1 MSSNNTRVKSL
12 DEAEFMRGKLHG
24 DSSAA
29 RKYADLVLAS
39 YSPWKL
45 FKYELVTSLLGHI
58 PGAVGLVLRKIAYRS
73 LFNKIGRNVVFG
85 RSVTIRCPENIVI
98 GDNVIIDNYCLLDGR
113 GAGEEKL
120 VIGDNVVLNRGC
132 IVQSKSGFLH
142 IGDYSTIGAGSAVVS
157 QGGVKIGRW
166 VGIAGG
172 CEVSGG
178 LFEHC
183 EPADDSSPPFVR
195 YSKGPVTIGDNSI
208 LAYGAIVV
216 DNVTVGNNCM
226 IGAGCLVINDLPDNS
241 IASSRPAV
249 VLAKKPATQE
259 EIKNE
264 AKNSGTGPIGG
275 GAGYCGHAGST
286 LLAKAATTDR

>member
-1 MSSNNTRVKSL
+1 MSSDKTEVTSL
-12 DEAEFMRGKLHG
+12 DESQFMRGKLHG
-24 DSSAA
+24 NTSAA
-29 RKYADLVLAS
+29 RKYAELVLTS

-45 FKYELVTSLLGHI
+45 FKYELLTGLFGYI
-58 PGAVGLVLRKIAYRS
+58 PGAAGLVLRKTFYRS

-98 GDNVIIDNYCLLDGR
+98 GDNVIIDDYCLLDGR
-113 GAGEEKL
+113 GAVEEKL

-132 IVQSKSGFLH
+132 MVQSKSGFLH
-142 IGDYSTIGAGSAVVS
+142 IGDYATIGAGSAVVA

-183 EPADDSSPPFVR
+183 EAADDSSPPFVR

-216 DNVTVGNNCM
+216 DNVTVGKNCM

-241 IASSRPAV
+241 VTSSRPAV
-249 VLAKKPATQE
+249 VLAKKPLT
-259 EIKNE
+259 
-264 AKNSGTGPIGG
+264 
-275 GAGYCGHAGST
+275 
-286 LLAKAATTDR
+286 